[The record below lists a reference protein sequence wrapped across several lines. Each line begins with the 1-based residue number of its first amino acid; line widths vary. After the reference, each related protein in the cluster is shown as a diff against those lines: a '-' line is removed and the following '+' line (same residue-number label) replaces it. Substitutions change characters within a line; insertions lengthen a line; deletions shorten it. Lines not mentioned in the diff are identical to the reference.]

1 MPKRK
6 IEIFFFLFLSR
17 LQTKN
22 NLRSL
27 NPFTP
32 PPRAPCPFRIRIP
45 PPPLSL
51 PTLKALDKKKFEIK
65 RKAKTLEERL

>member
-32 PPRAPCPFRIRIP
+32 PARS
-45 PPPLSL
+45 LSL
-51 PTLKALDKKKFEIK
+51 SDSHSPSPSLSSHSQGTRQKKFEIK

>member
-32 PPRAPCPFRIRIP
+32 PRALPVPFGFAFP
-45 PPPLSL
+45 LPLSL
-51 PTLKALDKKKFEIK
+51 FPLSRHWTKKSSK
-65 RKAKTLEERL
+65 